1 MFTPIIRSLLD
12 TDLYKL
18 PMLSP
23 MLHRFPANQA
33 VYSFVCRNSPQYPLA
48 SLQADVEE
56 QLDHLCTL
64 TYTEDELAYLA
75 TKSYFKSDFIDF
87 LRIFHLQR
95 RYITVSTEGD
105 TLKIVARG
113 PQIHVM
119 GFEIFVLSIVNELY
133 FRRYATPEVVEE
145 GRRRLAEKI
154 GMLRD
159 FRT

>member
-18 PMLSP
+18 TMLSP
-23 MLHRFPANQA
+23 MLHRFPSNQS
-33 VYSFVCRNSPQYPLA
+33 VYSFVCRNSTQYQLA
-48 SLQADVEE
+48 GLKADVAA

-64 TYTEDELAYLA
+64 TYTEEELDFLA

-95 RYITVSTEGD
+95 RYITVDTDCD
-105 TLKIVARG
+105 TLKVVARG

-119 GFEIFVLSIVNELY
+119 GFEIFVLSIVNEL
-133 FRRYATPEVVEE
+133 
-145 GRRRLAEKI
+145 
-154 GMLRD
+154 
-159 FRT
+159 